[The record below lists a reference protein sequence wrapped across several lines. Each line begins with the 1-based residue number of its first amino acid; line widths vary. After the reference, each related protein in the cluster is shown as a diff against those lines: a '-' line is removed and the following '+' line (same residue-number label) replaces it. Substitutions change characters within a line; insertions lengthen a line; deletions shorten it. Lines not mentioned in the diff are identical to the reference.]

1 MDAPLF
7 LREFVARPPPFYT
20 RVSRLN
26 VKVEYK
32 KVVAGDILTCVM
44 TRVSKH
50 GVLAVEDK
58 QHFTHK
64 YARQKPYKP
73 QKTSQYVKTNKNHS
87 DVAMAIG
94 KKRVR
99 Y

>member
-1 MDAPLF
+1 MISIA
-7 LREFVARPPPFYT
+7 
-20 RVSRLN
+20 LN

-32 KVVAGDILTCVM
+32 KGVAGDILTRVM
-44 TRVSKH
+44 TRVNKH